1 VCSCICAIYSFFIWV
16 FFCLQ
21 HLDTNR
27 FRDWGV
33 SLSYCLEYIVCYT
46 LQLEHRKSVIIHT
59 HCTYITQPFCIQNQ
73 SMCFRIAA
81 LETQQI
87 ITIIPVWF
95 HCRALGFVIFWGY
108 KCIWLEISN
117 APKHMLFQGTR
128 KIVKTRI
135 ICKFTNIKWWLVRKK
150 HITIYLVKKLFQS
163 FDCSLRSMSAS
174 SEPEENETWFQYN
187 AAFESLIVCFC
198 SCNLRCIV
206 ILEFIYS
213 CIRTK
218 HVQ

>member
-1 VCSCICAIYSFFIWV
+1 MILKGCALASAQYIRFFIWV

-117 APKHMLFQGTR
+117 APKHMLFQR
-128 KIVKTRI
+128 IVNSENANHLPKSQI
-135 ICKFTNIKWWLVRKK
+135 WGDDLF
-150 HITIYLVKKLFQS
+150 VKNTL
-163 FDCSLRSMSAS
+163 
-174 SEPEENETWFQYN
+174 PYT
-187 AAFESLIVCFC
+187 
-198 SCNLRCIV
+198 
-206 ILEFIYS
+206 
-213 CIRTK
+213 
-218 HVQ
+218 